1 MTPSPQQQLIL
12 DEVQHGS
19 GSIVVKA
26 RAGSGKTTLLQM
38 IAEVTPP
45 TELVVAIAFNK
56 QNAVTFT
63 ERFPKHVQSSTFHSR
78 SLNALSRSLPRR
90 PKIDGQKVF
99 NLLKDNLS
107 NRDMD
112 QYFKYVLRLVG
123 YAKNAGVGTN
133 LMSDEPSSWFSL
145 IDHFSL
151 VLDSNGTE
159 EEAVEIASDI
169 LRKSNE
175 RLDVIDFDDML
186 YLAVLRKV
194 TFDKANK
201 LLLDEAQDT
210 NAVQRQLV
218 HWMLAPA
225 RFEHDYGSDGFCRSC
240 HNVHQTDMN
249 LPQGC
254 KTIGGRLIAVGDE
267 RQSIYGFRGADSDA
281 LELIEQEFSCKVL
294 PLSVSYRC
302 AQSIVLEA
310 QKTEPDIQPHPT
322 APVGSV
328 EKLLS
333 YDLDTF
339 DSDDCILCRVTA
351 PLVTLAFGFIKRNV
365 GVRILGKEIGIGLV
379 TLVKKLLGAET
390 DLDNF
395 EFKLRRWS
403 DREISK
409 ALARGHESA
418 AAAIEDKRDCLM
430 VFVEQLAED
439 ELTKSALC
447 NRIESLFSDNN
458 KGLLTLCSVHKA
470 KGLEWDRVFILDKEK
485 YMPSKWANQE
495 WQMKQE
501 HNLVY
506 VAVTRAKLH
515 LRFIK
520 SDQWQKPKVSQNE
533 VEEAKRREI
542 LASL

>member
-1 MTPSPQQQLIL
+1 MKPTVEQIKLEGNAVVDYFAPSPQQQLIL
-12 DEVQHGS
+12 DEVRHGT

-56 QNAVTFT
+56 QNAVTFA
-63 ERFPKHVQSSTFHSR
+63 ERFPKHVQSSTFHSGA
-78 SLNALSRSLPRR
+78 LNALSRSLPRR
-90 PKIDGQKVF
+90 PKIDGQKIF

-107 NRDMD
+107 SRDMD
-112 QYFKYVLRLVG
+112 KYFKYVLRLVG
-123 YAKNAGVGTN
+123 YAKNAGLGTD

-151 VLDSNGTE
+151 ILDSNGTE
-159 EEAVEIASDI
+159 DEAIEIAADI

-218 HWMLAPA
+218 HWMLAPG
-225 RFEHDYGSDGFCRSC
+225 EY
-240 HNVHQTDMN
+240 
-249 LPQGC
+249 
-254 KTIGGRLIAVGDE
+254 GRLIAVGDE

-302 AQSIVLEA
+302 AQEVVLEA

-328 EKLLS
+328 EKLLT
-333 YDLDTF
+333 YDLDNF
-339 DSDDCILCRVTA
+339 DPADCILCRVTA
-351 PLVTLAFGFIKRNV
+351 PLVSLAFGFIKRNV
-365 GVRILGKEIGIGLV
+365 GVRILGREIGAGL
-379 TLVKKLLGAET
+379 TALVKRLNAENLDDLELKL
-390 DLDNF
+390 D
-395 EFKLRRWS
+395 RWA

-409 ALARGHESA
+409 ALYRGHESA
-418 AAAIEDKRDCLM
+418 AAAIEDKQSCLL
-430 VFVEQLAED
+430 VFIEQLPEGD
-439 ELTKSALC
+439 RTTSSLIR
-447 NRIESLFSDNN
+447 RIEALFSDNN

-470 KGLEWDRVFILDKEK
+470 KGLEWDRVFILDRDK
-485 YMPSKWANQE
+485 YMPSKWAKQD

-520 SDQWQKPKVSQNE
+520 SDQWQKPKVSENE
-533 VEEAKRREI
+533 VEEEKRREI

>member
-12 DEVQHGS
+12 NEVEHGS

-38 IAEVTPP
+38 IAEVTPA

-56 QNAVTFT
+56 QNAVTFA

-78 SLNALSRSLPRR
+78 ALNALSRSLPRR
-90 PKIDGQKVF
+90 PKIDGQKIF

-107 NRDMD
+107 FRDMD
-112 QYFKYVLRLVG
+112 RYFKYVLRLVG
-123 YAKNAGVGTN
+123 YAKNAGLGTD

-151 VLDSNGTE
+151 ILDSNGTE
-159 EEAVEIASDI
+159 EEAVDIASDI

-218 HWMLAPA
+218 HWMLAPG
-225 RFEHDYGSDGFCRSC
+225 RLDHNWGNDGFCKSC
-240 HNVHQTDMN
+240 INVHQTDTA
-249 LPQGC
+249 Q
-254 KTIGGRLIAVGDE
+254 KTSWCYTRDKGRLIAVGDE

-302 AQSIVLEA
+302 AQEVVLEA
-310 QKTEPDIQPHPT
+310 QKIEPDIQPHPT

-328 EKLLS
+328 EKLFT
-333 YDLDTF
+333 YDLPDF
-339 DSDDCILCRVTA
+339 DPSDCILCRVTA
-351 PLVTLAFGFIKRNV
+351 PLVSLAFGFIKRNV
-365 GVRILGKEIGIGLV
+365 GVRILGREIGAGL
-379 TLVKKLLGAET
+379 TALVKKLNAEN
-390 DLDNF
+390 LD
-395 EFKLRRWS
+395 ELELKLAHWA

-409 ALARGHESA
+409 ALSRGHESA
-418 AAAIEDKRDCLM
+418 AAAIEDKQSCLL
-430 VFVEQLAED
+430 VFIEQLPEG
-439 ELTKSALC
+439 ERTTSSLIR
-447 NRIESLFSDNN
+447 RIESLFSDNN

-470 KGLEWDRVFILDKEK
+470 KGLEWDRVFILDRGK
-485 YMPSKWANQE
+485 YMPSKWAKQE

-520 SDQWQKPKVSQNE
+520 SDQWQKSKVSESE
-533 VEEAKRREI
+533 VEEKKRREI
-542 LASL
+542 LARL